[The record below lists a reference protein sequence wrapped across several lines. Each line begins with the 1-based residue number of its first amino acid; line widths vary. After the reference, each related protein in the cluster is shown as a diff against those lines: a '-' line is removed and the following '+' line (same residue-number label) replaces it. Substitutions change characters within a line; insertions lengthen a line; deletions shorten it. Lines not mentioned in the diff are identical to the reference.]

1 MIAEVGTTCLGDID
15 KALGLVRAGAQAGVD
30 AVKFQ
35 VIDPTQLSDTSVSY
49 GYVVEGERVETNMH
63 EMFEQLVFT
72 EAQWRQIADA
82 CEAQGVHFFATVD
95 YLEGVDMLER
105 IGVPAHKMG
114 AWDCTYRPL
123 IEHIAATGKPL
134 FVDLGPTTQDEL
146 DDIVRWFA
154 EAGGESLL
162 FLHDFHTDVDSEMN
176 LAAVRYLSE
185 SYPWPAGYS
194 APGLDH
200 DLDFAALAMGAHFIE
215 KRLVLS
221 RSEPA
226 FHVHE
231 SLEPSE
237 LKEWVDRLRH
247 VERAIGHEEI
257 RPPQRDLDHSKEYY
271 RSVCALKPIKAGEVL
286 TRDNIGGKR
295 PGTGL
300 PTARLPEIWGRTAA
314 QNLNADTL
322 LSEEDLT

>member
-1 MIAEVGTTCLGDID
+1 MD
-15 KALGLVRAGAQAGVD
+15 KALNLVRAGAQAGVD

-35 VIDPTQLSDTSVSY
+35 VIDPDQLSDKSVSY
-49 GYVVEGERVETNMH
+49 GYVVDGKRVETNMQ
-63 EMFEQLVFT
+63 EMFQQLAFT
-72 EAQWRQIADA
+72 EQQWQHISDA
-82 CEAQGVHFFATVD
+82 CKAEGVHFFATVD
-95 YLEGVDMLER
+95 YLDGVDMLER

-123 IEHIAATGKPL
+123 IEHIAATRKPL
-134 FVDLGPTTQDEL
+134 FVDLGPTTQSEL
-146 DDIVRWFA
+146 DDIVRWFDA
-154 EAGGESLL
+154 AGGDSLL
-162 FLHDFHTDVDSEMN
+162 LLHDFHTDVDSEMN
-176 LAAVRYLSE
+176 LAAVRYLSAN
-185 SYPWPAGYS
+185 YPWPAGYS

-200 DLDFAALAMGAHFIE
+200 DLDFAALALGAGFIE

-237 LKEWVDRLRH
+237 LKEWVDRMRH

-257 RPPQRDLDHSKEYY
+257 RPSQRDLDHSIEYY
-271 RSVCALKPIKAGEVL
+271 RSICALKPIKAGEVL
-286 TRDNIGGKR
+286 TRENLGGKR

-300 PTARLPEIWGRTAA
+300 PTAKLPEIWGRTAA
-314 QNLNADTL
+314 RDLNADTL
-322 LSEEDLT
+322 LSEEDVA